1 MARYRP
7 RTGLSPGFYIRRQA
21 VRRGLFGEDRYWRLA
36 YSLMNSRRTALR
48 LFGRQR
54 IWRPIYTTVYAV
66 RLLRKILGFGPQL
79 VSVEK
84 LRPGQYV
91 GIEAID
97 PRTLTAAER
106 KRYRR

>member
-1 MARYRP
+1 M
-7 RTGLSPGFYIRRQA
+7 
-21 VRRGLFGEDRYWRLA
+21 
-36 YSLMNSRRTALR
+36 
-48 LFGRQR
+48 
-54 IWRPIYTTVYAV
+54 YTTVYAV

-84 LRPGQYV
+84 LKPGQYV

-106 KRYRR
+106 KRYKR